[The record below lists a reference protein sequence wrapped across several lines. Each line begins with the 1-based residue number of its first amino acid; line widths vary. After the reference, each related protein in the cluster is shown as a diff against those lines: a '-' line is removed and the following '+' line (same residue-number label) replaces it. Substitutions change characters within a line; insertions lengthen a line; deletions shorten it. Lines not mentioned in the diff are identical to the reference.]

1 MVSGIETIVTQH
13 FKMFFRD
20 MNNQPFNKVHSRNA
34 FGDVFIVFMSGVVK
48 GYVFTIIFVNTG
60 SGNDRTTKIS
70 GDIFYSNIRGTE
82 IRLCPDIETVSMKGI
97 HLIFDSAERR
107 AESFCKFLKK
117 NFSESITQEVIVEMF
132 NRTPGC
138 DITGTALGNKSV
150 YVRIPLKIPTESVK
164 DTDNTGS
171 KDF

>member
-1 MVSGIETIVTQH
+1 
-13 FKMFFRD
+13 
-20 MNNQPFNKVHSRNA
+20 MNKIHGRY
-34 FGDVFIVFMSGVVK
+34 G
-48 GYVFTIIFVNTG
+48 FTDKDIIFVTVVVKDYVLTIIGIDTSESNH
-60 SGNDRTTKIS
+60 RTTKIS
-70 GDIFYSNIRGTE
+70 GDIFYSDIRGTE

-138 DITGTALGNKSV
+138 DITGTAFGNKSV